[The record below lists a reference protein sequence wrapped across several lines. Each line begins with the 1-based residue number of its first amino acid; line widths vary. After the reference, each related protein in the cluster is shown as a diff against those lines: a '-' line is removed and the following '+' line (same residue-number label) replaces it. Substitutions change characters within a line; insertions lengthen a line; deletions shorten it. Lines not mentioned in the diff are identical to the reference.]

1 MMNNNSKI
9 FFPVIRYDFNE
20 RVQPVQ
26 YIECT
31 SLKTG
36 RTPLYPL
43 LSRHCKISKV
53 SSFELVSELIN
64 FEILQFRIRIGFLIN
79 YFRISNF
86 ELDSELINFE
96 IFRLRIVPILPRLIH
111 CIRKSNPMW
120 ASTPWA
126 ACRTDRLSTTEYRPS
141 KQQPTPARRA
151 FKATPLHLPPSR
163 RIAPALKR
171 AV

>member
-1 MMNNNSKI
+1 MYIWHHFMYILASI
-9 FFPVIRYDFNE
+9 FVLP
-20 RVQPVQ
+20 
-26 YIECT
+26 
-31 SLKTG
+31 
-36 RTPLYPL
+36 
-43 LSRHCKISKV
+43 RHCKISKV
-53 SSFELVSELIN
+53 SNFELVSELIN
-64 FEILQFRIRIGFLIN
+64 FENFPFRLRIGFLIN
-79 YFRISNF
+79 YFRNSNF

-96 IFRLRIVPILPRLIH
+96 IFRLRIVPILPLIH
-111 CIRKSNPMW
+111 CLRKNNPMW

-163 RIAPALKR
+163 RIAPASKR